1 VRIQFVRRR
10 RTSASTAAARTLP
23 IRTMGKKGP
32 SPPPLVEPL
41 NALNTLAAGED
52 PPPADSAETDEAGRV
67 ELGRAIGR
75 GRDGAVASASAAAAT
90 PAGPCAA
97 SACWVEAGI
106 APPPPAL
113 PPPPPPPLD
122 VPPGP
127 PGWPE
132 EPLTGCTVF
141 VGRPPPAV
149 GTVSTYWPTPEFPG
163 GASVRPDASAEAG
176 TARTRASAIATRL
189 TNRNTFDGRP
199 G

>member
-1 VRIQFVRRR
+1 
-10 RTSASTAAARTLP
+10 
-23 IRTMGKKGP
+23 M
-32 SPPPLVEPL
+32 E
-41 NALNTLAAGED
+41 
-52 PPPADSAETDEAGRV
+52 
-67 ELGRAIGR
+67 R

-106 APPPPAL
+106 APPPPDAPPPVL
-113 PPPPPPPLD
+113 PPPVPPPLE

-127 PGWPE
+127 PGWLE

-149 GTVSTYWPTPEFPG
+149 GTTSTYWPTPEFPG
-163 GASVRPDASAEAG
+163 GASVRLEASAEAG
-176 TARTRASAIATRL
+176 SAKKIASAIATRL
-189 TNRNTFDGRP
+189 TNGNTFGRRA